1 MEDKYTRNQDRGKL
15 MKGTR
20 LKDVLDDKPLDKTK
34 WDIIFGKLKKLGTA
48 IEMYYGPHMDI
59 DNVEYRWVQDRI
71 EYWESEERLLTKEE
85 MNIANFYWKKYG
97 K

>member
-1 MEDKYTRNQDRGKL
+1 
-15 MKGTR
+15 MKGSR
-20 LKDVLDDKPLDKTK
+20 LVDVLDEQPFAKEK

-71 EYWESEERLLTKEE
+71 EYYEKDKRLLTKEE
-85 MNIANFYWKKYG
+85 FEEANWLWKKYG
-97 K
+97 KKS